1 MEPHENMK
9 RYLEIIEAKDVGNLC
24 VLLTFNDGVQ
34 QTVDIGSFILKHP
47 HPMYDRYL
55 DSKIF
60 AKFKLEGGNIYWGKN
75 EALIFPVGALYK
87 GNLELCCD
95 EV

>member
-1 MEPHENMK
+1 MELRENMK

-34 QTVDIGSFILKHP
+34 QTVDIGSFIRKHP

-55 DSKIF
+55 DSKKF